1 MFTILQVV
9 AIQNKVKFLTYTWVS
24 DLTKS
29 TTSSNVAITIKILVF
44 LIMMVIN
51 AKTKEYAKIIS

>member
-1 MFTILQVV
+1 MFTILQV
-9 AIQNKVKFLTYTWVS
+9 AATQNKVKFLTFTWVS

-29 TTSSNVAITIKILVF
+29 TTSSNVAITIKISVF

>member
-9 AIQNKVKFLTYTWVS
+9 AIQNKVKFLTFTWVS

-29 TTSSNVAITIKILVF
+29 ITSNSAAITIKISVF
-44 LIMMVIN
+44 PIMMDIN